1 MQLLDLTLPTPQ
13 ENLALDEALLEEAE
27 ASAAPIET
35 LRFWESSRPLV
46 VVGRGSRV
54 EGEVDAEQCARLDIP
69 ILRRTS
75 GGGAI
80 VAAPGCLMYAVI
92 LSYEQRPEL
101 RSLDDAH
108 RFVLETALERLRRLV
123 PGAARQGTSDLT
135 IGDSKFSGNSM
146 RCKRRGFLYH
156 GTLLYDLDLTLV
168 AQCLRMPPRQPEYRK
183 GRAHQAFVANLALS
197 GDALKRVLSE
207 AWGARRARLE
217 WPRQRVQSLVA
228 QKYDRRDWNR
238 QL

>member
-1 MQLLDLTLPTPQ
+1 MQLLDLTLPTPE

-27 ASAAPIET
+27 ASASPIET
-35 LRFWESSRPLV
+35 LRLWESPRPIV

-54 EGEVDAEQCARLDIP
+54 EGEVDVDACAQCDIP
-69 ILRRTS
+69 ILRRAS

-92 LSYEQRPEL
+92 LSYEQRPSL

-108 RFVLETALERLRRLV
+108 RFVLETALDQLRPLV
-123 PGAARQGTSDLT
+123 AGAERQGTSDLAV
-135 IGDSKFSGNSM
+135 GDLKFSGNSM

-168 AQCLRMPPRQPEYRK
+168 ARCLRMPPREPEYRK
-183 GRAHQAFVANLALS
+183 GRAHQAFVSNLSLS
-197 GDALKRVLSE
+197 VEALKTALSE
-207 AWGARRARLE
+207 AWGARRARLD
-217 WPRQRVQSLVA
+217 WPRQRVQALVA
-228 QKYDRRDWNR
+228 QKYGRRDWNH